1 MKTGIRK
8 VLTLEGVLPEM
19 EHPRNLW
26 SLILPIVAKTD
37 RAVHFKCVY
46 SFIYKEYVEKV
57 ASGIS
62 KGTSQDSESVSNSQW
77 SFAV

>member
-1 MKTGIRK
+1 MITGIRK

-26 SLILPIVAKTD
+26 SEVSILYLILPTGAKTD

-46 SFIYKEYVEKV
+46 SFIYK
-57 ASGIS
+57 
-62 KGTSQDSESVSNSQW
+62 
-77 SFAV
+77 